1 MKKEIKVLKLITG
14 EEIITRIV
22 HSEEEQKGVYYTRT
36 PKMPGLQDQFLHL
49 ETPQLVH
56 PLPPNASGQLGVGL
70 APWCLAGKTAS
81 FKIETKHVIVI
92 LEPNPAME
100 KTYLSAITGITL

>member
-1 MKKEIKVLKLITG
+1 MDTTVRVIKLVTG
-14 EEIITRIV
+14 EEIIARIAD
-22 HSEEEQKGVYYTRT
+22 S
-36 PKMPGLQDQFLHL
+36 QDGFLHL
-49 ETPQLVH
+49 ERPKLVH
-56 PLPPNASGQLGVGL
+56 PLPPNAAGQLGVGL

-92 LEPNPAME
+92 LEPIPAME

>member
-1 MKKEIKVLKLITG
+1 MDTTVRVIKLVTG
-14 EEIITRIV
+14 EEIIARIAD
-22 HSEEEQKGVYYTRT
+22 S
-36 PKMPGLQDQFLHL
+36 QDGFLHL
-49 ETPQLVH
+49 ERPKLVH
-56 PLPPNASGQLGVGL
+56 PLPPNAAGQLGVGL

>member
-70 APWCLAGKTAS
+70 APWCLAGEPS
-81 FKIETKHVIVI
+81 SIKIETKHVMVNV
-92 LEPNPAME
+92 EPKKDME
-100 KTYLSAITGITL
+100 KSYLSAITGITL